1 MEYKRRDYFIT
12 FTMLGLSAAALMAY
26 QYAGALLF
34 GLAETWVKS
43 QEAGVFR
50 WLSWLFAS
58 PWTAVL
64 VKYLFVIGGAY
75 PVIALLL
82 CRIPKLK
89 KRPQPLSL
97 AAFLLCLIAAMGVG
111 NVFNL
116 LGNLVNSFF
125 SAFNGRTMEEM
136 NPAAEMMMD
145 MTPSMVIYACF
156 LGPFMEELLFR
167 DMILKRAR
175 RVGDRTAV
183 VFTAVLFGL
192 MHGNLLQ
199 FFYAAAIGLI
209 LGYVAV
215 RTSSIRYTVLMHM
228 AINSFSTVMVAGQ
241 ELAAAALG
249 ELAVIPYSLAFLVFL
264 VLVTAGGAAVLW
276 QFGPVW
282 YRQVTAH
289 NGEKSPWKKYVYW
302 NPGFLL
308 FLCLCLFEMLF
319 YLFL

>member
-43 QEAGVFR
+43 QETGIFR
-50 WLSWLFAS
+50 WFSWLFDS

-75 PVIALLL
+75 PLIALLL
-82 CRIPKLK
+82 CRIPKFK
-89 KRPQPLSL
+89 GRPQPLSL
-97 AAFLLCLIAAMGVG
+97 AAFLLCLIAAMGTG

-116 LGNLVNSFF
+116 LGNLVNAFF
-125 SAFNGRTMEEM
+125 SAFNGRTIEEM

-156 LGPFMEELLFR
+156 LGPFMAELLFR
-167 DMILKRAR
+167 GMILKRAR
-175 RVGDRTAV
+175 RFGDRTAV
-183 VFTAVLFGL
+183 AFAAVLFGL

-215 RTSSIRYTVLMHM
+215 RTNSIRYTILMHM

-241 ELAAAALG
+241 ELVAAALG
-249 ELAVIPYSLAFLVFL
+249 DLAAVPYSMAFLAFLVFM
-264 VLVTAGGAAVLW
+264 TAGGAMVLW
-276 QFGPVW
+276 RFGPIW
-282 YRQVTAH
+282 YCQVTAH
-289 NGEKSPWKKYVYW
+289 NGEKSPWKKHVYW

-308 FLCLCLFEMLF
+308 FLGLCLFEMIG

>member
-34 GLAETWVKS
+34 GLAETWAKS
-43 QEAGVFR
+43 QETGVFR
-50 WLSWLFAS
+50 WFSWLFDS

-75 PVIALLL
+75 PIIALLL
-82 CRIPKLK
+82 CRIPKFKGKL
-89 KRPQPLSL
+89 QPLSL
-97 AAFLLCLIAAMGVG
+97 AAFLLCLIAAMGIG

-116 LGNLVNSFF
+116 LGNLVNAFF
-125 SAFNGRTMEEM
+125 SAFNGRTIEEM

-167 DMILKRAR
+167 GMILKRAR
-175 RVGDRTAV
+175 RFGDRTAV
-183 VFTAVLFGL
+183 AFTAVLFGL

-215 RTSSIRYTVLMHM
+215 RTNSIRYTVLM
-228 AINSFSTVMVAGQ
+228 GD
-241 ELAAAALG
+241 LAA
-249 ELAVIPYSLAFLVFL
+249 IPYSMAFLAFLVFM
-264 VLVTAGGAAVLW
+264 TAGGAMVLW
-276 QFGPVW
+276 RFGPIW

-308 FLCLCLFEMLF
+308 FLGLCLLEMIV
-319 YLFL
+319 YLF

>member
-34 GLAETWVKS
+34 GLAETWAKS
-43 QEAGVFR
+43 QETGVFR
-50 WLSWLFAS
+50 WFSWLFDS

-75 PVIALLL
+75 PIIALLL
-82 CRIPKLK
+82 CRIPKFKGKL
-89 KRPQPLSL
+89 QPLSL
-97 AAFLLCLIAAMGVG
+97 AAFLLCLIAAMGTG

-116 LGNLVNSFF
+116 LGNLVNAFF
-125 SAFNGRTMEEM
+125 SAFNGRTIEEM

-167 DMILKRAR
+167 GMILKRAR
-175 RVGDRTAV
+175 RFGDRTAV
-183 VFTAVLFGL
+183 AFTAVLFGL

-199 FFYAAAIGLI
+199 FFY
-209 LGYVAV
+209 
-215 RTSSIRYTVLMHM
+215 
-228 AINSFSTVMVAGQ
+228 VMVAGQ
-241 ELAAAALG
+241 ELVAAALG
-249 ELAVIPYSLAFLVFL
+249 DLAAVPYSMAFLAFLVFM
-264 VLVTAGGAAVLW
+264 TAGGAMVLW
-276 QFGPVW
+276 RFGPIW

-289 NGEKSPWKKYVYW
+289 NGERSPWKKYVYW

-308 FLCLCLFEMLF
+308 FLGLCLLEMIV
-319 YLFL
+319 YLF

>member
-175 RVGDRTAV
+175 RVGDQTAV

-264 VLVTAGGAAVLW
+264 VLVTAGGAVVLW

-308 FLCLCLFEMLF
+308 FLGLCLFEMLF

>member
-12 FTMLGLSAAALMAY
+12 FTMLGISAAALMAY